1 MEANYSFPGLSDL
14 SYRDFTIIRMYIH
27 CEAGPIP
34 PLPPQSLTAH
44 ALHESLQDLR
54 RSRREDR
61 IPRARHDPGFLVALR
76 VIHVRRQRAARV
88 SIVCRSD
95 LERGES
101 PAGRSLSVF
110 GYRGALP
117 LALALLLEGK
127 GGGGACSFVT
137 PAQVI
142 SSPPPTPTP
151 SIVGRVPRYWH

>member
-1 MEANYSFPGLSDL
+1 M
-14 SYRDFTIIRMYIH
+14 
-27 CEAGPIP
+27 
-34 PLPPQSLTAH
+34 SLAKT
-44 ALHESLQDLR
+44 E
-54 RSRREDR
+54 REDR

-88 SIVCRSD
+88 SIVRRTD

-117 LALALLLEGK
+117 LALALLVEGE
-127 GGGGACSFVT
+127 GGGEACSFVT

-142 SSPPPTPTP
+142 SSPPAPTS
-151 SIVGRVPRYWH
+151 SIPGRVPRYWH